1 MYSSLSSDNCPIGA
15 QVWQVFMRNHTGTTS
30 GMPGLPVTDSA
41 GASLPGWRL
50 PSHVQQ
56 HSALSTS
63 WCFDLCMVLRTLSS
77 YGNRF
82 FAAAGPRLLSTLPV
96 QLCNPDITCGL
107 FRWQLKGHFFG
118 KHEHGALTLLIRGA
132 IEKHLLTYL
141 QHQSKNTTTEN
152 WEPPFS
158 VSWTGARTW
167 PWPRSAFPVP
177 RSRTPPLS
185 AARPLLFSPAAAA
198 SRIMTWK
205 YTSYYNRKH
214 WKLTAHRSDNASIQA
229 HTFMLIKLWL
239 SVGPLV

>member
-30 GMPGLPVTDSA
+30 GIPGLPVTDPA

-77 YGNRF
+77 YGDRF

-132 IEKHLLTYL
+132 IEKHLLTYSIS
-141 QHQSKNTTTEN
+141 QRIQPQKTEN
-152 WEPPFS
+152 LRFLSRERERERDCDLDRRFLSRDRECRLSLLRDLFCSRRLLLLRESWPENTRHITTVNTESWRHIGQIMPPS
-158 VSWTGARTW
+158 KHTHLCWLNCGC
-167 PWPRSAFPVP
+167 
-177 RSRTPPLS
+177 
-185 AARPLLFSPAAAA
+185 LLG
-198 SRIMTWK
+198 R
-205 YTSYYNRKH
+205 
-214 WKLTAHRSDNASIQA
+214 
-229 HTFMLIKLWL
+229 
-239 SVGPLV
+239 